1 MALGSEGIGVAHDPG
16 DDRHPRLPVSVRPR
30 AMLLQDQRALGVTS
44 RHLRHLFSKSCSPAI
59 GLVVNSRR
67 IRDPTTIS
75 RPVMEVPDNR
85 R

>member
-1 MALGSEGIGVAHDPG
+1 
-16 DDRHPRLPVSVRPR
+16 
-30 AMLLQDQRALGVTS
+30 MLLQDQRALGVTS